1 MSQHPNASPSPLAG
15 EIAAVIAEVVTA
27 QANTMHAV
35 ARLAMLAR
43 DLAQDTALTP
53 PDAALFQEI
62 ANPTAPAH
70 PAAHTDRADRREII
84 LDLYATTNLTGYA
97 IARRVGVALDTPSK
111 LVRKAR
117 AAGDRRAA
125 QGDLLRRDQPADQA
139 APLRETPS
147 TPHDGL
153 PENGGNASPAR
164 PEETGALGKAP
175 AQGEEVVPAPS
186 AGEELTTS
194 DDPAPA
200 PELAIVGVDLGLG
213 PARTGIH
220 DPDRVLVAGTRE
232 HRTVIDALRSANERI
247 LRPAAEMELADE
259 LEDAPPPRRAAPQE
273 PVTKRGPA
281 GLAQRVSARVERP
294 QDPAKPTTKAIPLT
308 EAEVGLPIIH
318 VDRKAKTVVG
328 PLGTWGGCPDIVL
341 AVMTRLAD
349 GNLYGQPVLQ
359 KLAGFNRPETFAS
372 VLKRWKGE
380 LQDIGVE
387 MYVGEAGVRLQRQE
401 IV

>member
-15 EIAAVIAEVVTA
+15 EIAAVIGEFVTA
-27 QANTMHAV
+27 QANAMHAV
-35 ARLAMLAR
+35 ARLAMLTRDLVEGTAPQTSAPEVR
-43 DLAQDTALTP
+43 QEIADLAQRLSP
-53 PDAALFQEI
+53 VVAAEPRTNRTGL
-62 ANPTAPAH
+62 
-70 PAAHTDRADRREII
+70 REII

-139 APLRETPS
+139 APLHATPS

-175 AQGEEVVPAPS
+175 AQGEEVVPTS
-186 AGEELTTS
+186 RAGEELTTS

-200 PELAIVGVDLGLG
+200 PEPNIVAVDLGKVMGVVSDVSGLTAMLK
-213 PARTGIH
+213 PTE
-220 DPDRVLVAGTRE
+220 AG
-232 HRTVIDALRSANERI
+232 HSVIDALRSANERI
-247 LRPAAEMELADE
+247 LRPASEMELADE
-259 LEDAPPPRRAAPQE
+259 LEDEPAPRRAVPQE
-273 PVTKRGPA
+273 PVT
-281 GLAQRVSARVERP
+281 
-294 QDPAKPTTKAIPLT
+294 
-308 EAEVGLPIIH
+308 EVGLPILHIDTKGQK
-318 VDRKAKTVVG
+318 VIG
-328 PLGTWGGCPDIVL
+328 PLGTWGGCSPIVL
-341 AVMTRLAD
+341 TVMARLAD

-359 KLAGFNRPETFAS
+359 KLAGFARPETFDT
-372 VLKRWKGE
+372 VLKRWRDE
-380 LQDIGVE
+380 LREIGVE
-387 MYVGEAGVRLQRQE
+387 MFVGPAGIRLQRQE

>member
-15 EIAAVIAEVVTA
+15 ELAAGIAEVVTA

-62 ANPTAPAH
+62 ANFTAPAH
-70 PAAHTDRADRREII
+70 PTAHTDRADRREII

-147 TPHDGL
+147 APHDGL

-175 AQGEEVVPAPS
+175 AQGEEVVPTS
-186 AGEELTTS
+186 RAGEAVAPA

-200 PELAIVGVDLGLG
+200 PEPDRTKPIGHVLG
-213 PARTGIH
+213 PVSGSTAEI
-220 DPDRVLVAGTRE
+220 VLKATAEGVSVL
-232 HRTVIDALRSANERI
+232 HALREANARLMAEHT
-247 LRPAAEMELADE
+247 EMEFADE
-259 LEDAPPPRRAAPQE
+259 LEDEPAPRRAVPQE

-281 GLAQRVSARVERP
+281 GLAQRVSARVERS
-294 QDPAKPTTKAIPLT
+294 QEPAKPTTRAIPLT

-318 VDRKAKTVVG
+318 VDTRGQKVVG
-328 PLGTWGGCPDIVL
+328 PLGTWGGCSPIVL
-341 AVMTRLAD
+341 TVMARLAD
-349 GNLYGQPVLQ
+349 GNLYGQPILQ
-359 KLAGFNRPETFAS
+359 KLAGFARPETFDT
-372 VLKRWKGE
+372 VVKRWRDE
-380 LQDIGVE
+380 LREIGVE
-387 MYVGEAGVRLQRQE
+387 MFVGPAGIRLQRQE